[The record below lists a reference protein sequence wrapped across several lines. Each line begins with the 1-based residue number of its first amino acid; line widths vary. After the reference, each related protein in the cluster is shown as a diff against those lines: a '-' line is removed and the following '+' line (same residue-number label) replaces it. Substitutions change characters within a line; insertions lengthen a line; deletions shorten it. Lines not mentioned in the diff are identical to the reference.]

1 MKTRED
7 YLRYEAAA
15 CTLAA
20 AAETPEEREYF
31 LGRADLHRARANEL
45 PSPAAD
51 GGIDDSP
58 EPTVITPQGPIPFS
72 QIPEALQAMRDRWSD
87 GPSLVELDAYGD
99 FAPERSSHPWTGQGG
114 LVPVFQIPQTCRCAD
129 IAGEMIRVAA
139 LQTEPYPQEWLD
151 RAAAELARQLHGGP
165 ADADDIKLASEVLAA
180 ALGGPTA
187 EET

>member
-1 MKTRED
+1 MTED
-7 YLRYEAAA
+7 EGSIAGDDGIEIYDAV
-15 CTLAA
+15 
-20 AAETPEEREYF
+20 
-31 LGRADLHRARANEL
+31 L
-45 PSPAAD
+45 PAML
-51 GGIDDSP
+51 
-58 EPTVITPQGPIPFS
+58 TPQVVPF
-72 QIPEALQAMRDRWSD
+72 PNRWSD